1 MPATTPAASHAHK
14 LCPKPTHKQRP
25 PRAALA
31 GSFKLTS
38 RKLMFTHVEP
48 HMLPPPL
55 DLSLPL
61 TPALTLQDINTINA
75 ARIAFERLCLQIT

>member
-14 LCPKPTHKQRP
+14 LCPKPPHKQRP

-38 RKLMFTHVEP
+38 RKLMFTHFEP

-75 ARIAFERLCLQIT
+75 ARIAFETLCLQIT

>member
-14 LCPKPTHKQRP
+14 LCPKRPHKQRP
-25 PRAALA
+25 PLAALA

-38 RKLMFTHVEP
+38 RKLVFMHFEP

-55 DLSLPL
+55 DLGLPL
-61 TPALTLQDINTINA
+61 PPALALQDINTINA
-75 ARIAFERLCLQIT
+75 AHLAFQTLCLQIT